1 MGKTVAGILLKPAE
15 TANKPVY
22 IASFTPTQNEI
33 LSVLE
38 ETTGKKWTVEKIST
52 VDAKTQGFEALG
64 KGDMSGFVG
73 ILMASTY
80 GPGNGNDFSKNAV
93 LSNDL
98 LGLPEEDLKTVTKA
112 LVEGNEV

>member
-1 MGKTVAGILLKPAE
+1 MK
-15 TANKPVY
+15 
-22 IASFTPTQNEI
+22 EI
-33 LSVLE
+33 
-38 ETTGKKWTVEKIST
+38 TGKEWTVEKIT
-52 VDAKTQGFEALG
+52 TADAKTQGFEALG

-112 LVEGNEV
+112 IVEGKEV